1 MGVAELAFATHQQAE
16 EAMALL
22 RSPSRLYNQNY
33 RIFVGRDLQ
42 VMWAA
47 PFEDLA
53 ALLAQE
59 TRVVLIGNIGLNT
72 SLRRVEEELGCFGQ
86 IERLRRFATH
96 VFVTMRSVA
105 EAKALLSCGE
115 LLVDGRRWNVRPAFR
130 QDEDPQQL
138 DLYRHAKH
146 QTPRAS
152 SASFNSNEPA
162 YELSVLQ
169 LTVADRQR
177 LYEVIQ
183 SGPAFPCKKDA
194 LVKGLSHDLLNKGR
208 RLLQHS
214 RRPAEPS
221 ADYLLPRDN
230 SQDRQRF
237 TQDAYTPTPYR
248 AERPPVAPV
257 QDLQNLTL
265 EQRMQY
271 FYMLNSKQAY
281 NPYQQYKPS

>member
-1 MGVAELAFATHQQAE
+1 MPGIATVGVAELTFATHQQAE
-16 EAMALL
+16 EAIALL
-22 RSPSRLYNQNY
+22 KSPSRLYNQNY
-33 RIFVGRDLQ
+33 RVFVGRDLK

-53 ALLAQE
+53 DLTSLE
-59 TRVVLIGNIGLNT
+59 TRVILIGNIGLNT
-72 SLRRVEEELGCFGQ
+72 TLRRVEEELGCFGQ

-96 VFVTMRSVA
+96 IFATMRSVA

-130 QDEDPQQL
+130 QEEDPLQL

-146 QTPRAS
+146 QTPRVS

-162 YELSVLQ
+162 YELSILQ

-214 RRPAEPS
+214 RRPAEQPTE
-221 ADYLLPRDN
+221 YLLPRD
-230 SQDRQRF
+230 SAQDHQRY
-237 TQDAYTPTPYR
+237 QQEPYGPYR
-248 AERPPVAPV
+248 PERPP

-281 NPYQQYKPS
+281 NPYQRPSG